1 MKVSEKIRS
10 IRQLKTFSQEDM
22 AEKLGVSKN
31 TYAKIER
38 GETDVQLSRLEQIA
52 EAFEMEFTELLMF
65 GEKAITCVMGNVN
78 QFSDNNVWQNYSD
91 AKANMELE
99 KLQIVVE
106 QQTKEIDY
114 LKEIIALMKNQA

>member
-65 GEKAITCVMGNVN
+65 GEKGITCVMGNVN
-78 QFSDNNVWQNYSD
+78 QFRDNNLWQNYSD
-91 AKANMELE
+91 VKAHLELE
-99 KLQIVVE
+99 KLQIVIE
-106 QQTKEIDY
+106 QQTKEIEY
-114 LKEIIALMKNQA
+114 LKEIIALIKNQA